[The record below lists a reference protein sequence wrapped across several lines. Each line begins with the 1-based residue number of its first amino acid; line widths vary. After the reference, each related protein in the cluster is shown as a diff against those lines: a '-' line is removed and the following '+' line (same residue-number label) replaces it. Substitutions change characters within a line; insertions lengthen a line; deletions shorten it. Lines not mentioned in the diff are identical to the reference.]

1 MCFYEKNRPGLS
13 FTGNLEPIGCC
24 STPIRKTTERT
35 KNSSATITPW
45 NKHALSLNSG
55 AKILQTFHTAK
66 YFCFKLVFISRKTDC
81 GVGKRRFK
89 LFCSFVL
96 NDIFDMAKLF
106 YNDLFFSV
114 LKNKKTKCAFRFYKI
129 RISFKQKADFVF
141 AKYACMFSQ
150 WASSQFLPQPK
161 SALRGTESGK
171 AFSIS

>member
-13 FTGNLEPIGCC
+13 FTGNLGPIGCC
-24 STPIRKTTERT
+24 STPIRTTTERT

-114 LKNKKTKCAFRFYKI
+114 LKNKKRNAHFVFTRYAFRLNKK
-129 RISFKQKADFVF
+129 RTSFLRNTPVCFLNGLQ
-141 AKYACMFSQ
+141 
-150 WASSQFLPQPK
+150 ASFCPNRNRL
-161 SALRGTESGK
+161 
-171 AFSIS
+171 